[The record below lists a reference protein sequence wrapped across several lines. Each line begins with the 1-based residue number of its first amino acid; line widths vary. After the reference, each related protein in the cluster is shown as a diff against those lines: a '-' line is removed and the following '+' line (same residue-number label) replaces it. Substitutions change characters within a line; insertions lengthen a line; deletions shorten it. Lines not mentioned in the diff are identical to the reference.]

1 MGWWFRERAS
11 RPSSLNFHSIEMDT
25 QAQRVSISC
34 PSSHSPLHPPH
45 GRIHIWESHGFVLA
59 VLWLV
64 PQASGMPAWAHRWV
78 QEPCLC
84 LTPRTWG
91 CVRLLGVSTCAADW
105 LTFGVGKWSLNPVP
119 QCWVW
124 LAGAARLPSTL
135 SSCDLGRSNPLTCA
149 SLPVF
154 PLQLVTLPE
163 VIRKAFPIEE
173 SWRFLFPLYFLPFSL
188 TPNIHSWH

>member
-1 MGWWFRERAS
+1 MGEPRICSRCDMAGSTGVWHARLSAS
-11 RPSSLNFHSIEMDT
+11 LS
-25 QAQRVSISC
+25 A
-34 PSSHSPLHPPH
+34 
-45 GRIHIWESHGFVLA
+45 GA
-59 VLWLV
+59 
-64 PQASGMPAWAHRWV
+64 MPV
-78 QEPCLC
+78 FDSKNLGLC
-84 LTPRTWG
+84 TS
-91 CVRLLGVSTCAADW
+91 VGVSTCAADW

-124 LAGAARLPSTL
+124 LAGAARLSSTL

-163 VIRKAFPIEE
+163 VIRKAFPIDE